1 MSSEAVR
8 ETSVEGLPL
17 LGRGKVRDIYD
28 LGDELLIVATD
39 RILCFD
45 SVLPT
50 PIPGKGRVLTQMSL
64 FWFEKLRDVIPNHFV
79 SAEVPDAVADPE
91 ERELLAGRSMVVKK
105 ADPLPIEAVV
115 RGYLS
120 GSAWREYC
128 ENTTACGISLHSGLL
143 ESDKLDRPIFTP
155 ATKAEHGLHDENI
168 SFESM
173 VELIGRDT
181 AVRIRQASMGL
192 YDEAARHAAECGI
205 IIADTKFEFGV
216 IDGEVALI
224 DEVLTPDS
232 SRFWPVDGYM
242 PGKAQSSFDKQ
253 YVRDFLVTMAWDKE
267 PPAPE
272 LPPWVVEK
280 TVEKYEEALSRLTE
294 ESA

>member
-8 ETSVEGLPL
+8 ETSVEGIPL

-28 LGDELLIVATD
+28 LGDDLLIVATD
-39 RILCFD
+39 RISCFD

-79 SAEVPDAVADPE
+79 SADVPDVVTDAEQRD
-91 ERELLAGRSMVVKK
+91 LLAGRSMVVKK
-105 ADPLPIEAVV
+105 ADPLPVEAVV

-128 ENTTACGISLHSGLL
+128 EHTTACGIPLPSGLL
-143 ESDKLDRPIFTP
+143 ESDRLDRPIFTP

-168 SFESM
+168 SFERM
-173 VELIGRDT
+173 VEVIGRDT
-181 AVRIRQASMGL
+181 AVRIRQASMAL
-192 YDEAARHAAECGI
+192 YDEAARHAAGRGI
-205 IIADTKFEFGV
+205 IIADTKFEFGL
-216 IDGEVALI
+216 IDGELALI
-224 DEVLTPDS
+224 DEILTPDS
-232 SRFWPVDGYM
+232 SRFWPVDGYT

>member
-8 ETSVEGLPL
+8 ETSVEGITL

-28 LGDELLIVATD
+28 LGDDLLIVATD
-39 RILCFD
+39 RISCFD

-79 SAEVPDAVADPE
+79 SADVPDVVTDAEQRD
-91 ERELLAGRSMVVKK
+91 LLAGRSMVVKK
-105 ADPLPIEAVV
+105 ADPLPVEAVV

-128 ENTTACGISLHSGLL
+128 EHTTACGIPLPSGLL
-143 ESDKLDRPIFTP
+143 ESDRLDRPIFTP

-168 SFESM
+168 SFERM
-173 VELIGRDT
+173 VEVIGRDT
-181 AVRIRQASMGL
+181 AVRIRQASMAL
-192 YDEAARHAAECGI
+192 YDEAARHAAGRGI
-205 IIADTKFEFGV
+205 IIADTKFEFGL
-216 IDGEVALI
+216 IDGELALI
-224 DEVLTPDS
+224 DEILTPDS
-232 SRFWPVDGYM
+232 SRFWPVDGYT